1 MKLAGSECYVLRVL
15 DEVIALRGEL
25 PQNFW
30 ASGSLVAH
38 DKAVSH
44 HQLACAV
51 GQAVPDTAATLA
63 AGIVI
68 HGAKDHLRMGTGTT
82 VENTAPKPLSYIIRD
97 RAIDQRE
104 CPTIGDAATAVSQIP
119 GDRAVDQR
127 ECAAIVIEDAATTR
141 VSPIPRDRAVDEG
154 KRSS

>member
-1 MKLAGSECYVLRVL
+1 MRLVGSKRRVLRVL

-25 PQNFW
+25 PQNIW
-30 ASGSLVAH
+30 TIGRLIPH
-38 DKAVSH
+38 DKTVSH

-51 GQAVPDTAATLA
+51 GQAVPDTAATFA
-63 AGIVI
+63 TGIVI

-82 VENTAPKPLSYIIRD
+82 VENTAPKLLSYIIRD

-127 ECAAIVIEDAATTR
+127 ECASIIVEDAATTR